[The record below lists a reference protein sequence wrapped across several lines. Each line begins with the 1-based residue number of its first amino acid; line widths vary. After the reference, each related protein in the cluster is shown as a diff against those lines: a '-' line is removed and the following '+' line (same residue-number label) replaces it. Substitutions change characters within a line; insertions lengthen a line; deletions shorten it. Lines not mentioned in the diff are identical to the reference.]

1 MSLSLEVFKAFFV
14 SESCSIGNFSPAF
27 SVIDFFLFRGLK
39 WMIQLSQKVGLDG
52 KQFQILVS
60 HDEWLIFW
68 GDESYLVMFLGM
80 QKLHGN
86 TIIFYKPCHRLM
98 GSSTKLTG

>member
-39 WMIQLSQKVGLDG
+39 
-52 KQFQILVS
+52 
-60 HDEWLIFW
+60 
-68 GDESYLVMFLGM
+68 
-80 QKLHGN
+80 
-86 TIIFYKPCHRLM
+86 
-98 GSSTKLTG
+98 